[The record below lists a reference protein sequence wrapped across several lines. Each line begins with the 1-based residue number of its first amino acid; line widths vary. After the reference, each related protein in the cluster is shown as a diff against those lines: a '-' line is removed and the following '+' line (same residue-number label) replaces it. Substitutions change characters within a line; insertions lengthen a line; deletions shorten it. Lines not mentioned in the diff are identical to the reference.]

1 MLRPIQNNDTNRLMM
16 PTDHCC
22 FILCRWVGQYTPINM
37 TYIFNHHNHQWFWC
51 FCCFLYTPF
60 YGREATPSKWF
71 VQEVGLDCKIHWF
84 FSSWSWAKSCHQ
96 RVNFHHH
103 FQIVNHVM
111 SRWMLDMSRKNHV
124 AGCVSWYPPWY
135 LPFNFLLVFTW
146 FGDWFTW
153 LEFIYIYMYRERIEK
168 LETWQNIRKISSTI
182 SWTCCSASFWGYS
195 HEVVG
200 FTILITIIYP
210 MACYTI
216 LDYYIN
222 LY

>member
-96 RVNFHHH
+96 RVNK
-103 FQIVNHVM
+103 
-111 SRWMLDMSRKNHV
+111 SCRWMCMLYRNMHIYIYTH
-124 AGCVSWYPPWY
+124 GTPPGTY
-135 LPFNFLLVFTW
+135 LLILLVFTW

-153 LEFIYIYMYRERIEK
+153 LESIRIYIYICTER
-168 LETWQNIRKISSTI
+168 
-182 SWTCCSASFWGYS
+182 G
-195 HEVVG
+195 
-200 FTILITIIYP
+200 
-210 MACYTI
+210 
-216 LDYYIN
+216 
-222 LY
+222 